1 MALTPGNFELNQR
14 NHNTIVKNLLKRT
27 GELSPEAIKGGSA
40 WYPSAQKDAS
50 FIGEQSG
57 QGRLAGAAILG
68 RLSPG
73 QDWDMNRLMGIQTL
87 HLDDKATNAISTA
100 ASIPREKDERMKELA
115 KNERTR
121 LRGVAGLPGTPLDNQ
136 TTDNINRSLEV
147 RSGTR
152 EPMSVFTIK
161 PKASR
166 KVSDFALTIDAGGQ
180 HPHAVIDTHAYDAA
194 MGSYRVPYGTGN
206 EHMKKAGV
214 YNFIQSA
221 YAKAHGEA
229 IKRGM
234 IPETMSM
241 GDFQAIHWLH
251 QKQGKQEVN
260 NRASGTSQGT
270 GGNLERILATNPHL
284 DPVRLGLDPIVSRST
299 HFTTG
304 TGEGR

>member
-40 WYPSAQKDAS
+40 WYPSAQKDAE
-50 FIGEQSG
+50 FIGSESG
-57 QGRLAGAAILG
+57 QGTLAGAAALG

-73 QDWDMNRLMGIQTL
+73 QDWDLNRLMGIQTL
-87 HLDDKATNAISTA
+87 HMDDKATAAIQTA
-100 ASIPREKDERMKELA
+100 AEIPREKDERLKELA
-115 KNERTR
+115 KTERNR

-136 TTDNINRSLEV
+136 TTDNVNKSLKV
-147 RSGTR
+147 VQGTA
-152 EPMSVFTIK
+152 EPMSIFNIH
-161 PKASR
+161 PKQSR
-166 KVSDFALTIDAGGQ
+166 KVSDFALTIAAGGE

-194 MGSYRVPYGTGN
+194 MDSYTVPYNTGN
-206 EHMKKAGV
+206 IHMKKAGV

-221 YAKAHGEA
+221 YERAHGEA

-251 QKQGKQEVN
+251 QKQGKQEASA
-260 NRASGTSQGT
+260 RSSGTSRGA
-270 GGNLERILATNPHL
+270 GGNIESILAEHPHL
-284 DPVRLGLDPIVSRST
+284 DPARLGLDPIVSRST